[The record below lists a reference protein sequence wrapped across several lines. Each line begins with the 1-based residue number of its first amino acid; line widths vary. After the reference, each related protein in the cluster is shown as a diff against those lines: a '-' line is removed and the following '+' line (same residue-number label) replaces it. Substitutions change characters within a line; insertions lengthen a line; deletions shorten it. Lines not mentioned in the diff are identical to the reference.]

1 MQTVAF
7 ALKYMFKNN
16 LLSKILVQIFC
27 FVYIVLHGSN
37 VSTTLFIFILCH
49 SCYRFLSQGLAW

>member
-16 LLSKILVQIFC
+16 LYSKILVQMFC
-27 FVYIVLHGSN
+27 FVDIVLHGSN
-37 VSTTLFIFILCH
+37 VSSTLFIFIFCH
-49 SCYRFLSQGLAW
+49 S